1 MLHRLRAGLGRAG
14 PGLLFGTGG
23 GGETYIGG
31 EEAGLAG
38 GRAKGKKALVVVAV
52 EVRPPK
58 GFGRCRM
65 QIIPDASG
73 RTLHGFITDTIA
85 PGATVITDGWSG
97 YLGINALGYH
107 HDRRSQ

>member
-1 MLHRLRAGLGRAG
+1 MRPGRE
-14 PGLLFGTGG
+14 LLSGTVEVD
-23 GGETYIGG
+23 ETYIGG

-38 GRAKGKKALVVVAV
+38 GRAKGKKALVAV

-73 RTLHGFITDTIA
+73 RTLHEYITDPNHLCKSGQGTPNCA
-85 PGATVITDGWSG
+85 DRGSDGRG
-97 YLGINALGYH
+97 GGCGERAAEA
-107 HDRRSQ
+107 